1 MTDVRRLTKAGIHKF
16 SVYLQACRDGG
27 REPPPY
33 ALLTDHL
40 TSEPCHVSVPFSQP
54 AFSDRYHFGAWLLD
68 ALSPFDATALSRDAG
83 IWSWIG
89 LYFFDQ
95 TCPAQLD
102 GKRVPG
108 EDARH
113 ILPAT
118 YNYRKYYRHLA
129 REAWLSVRVSGE
141 AIEPLLQGRLDR
153 RGDVL
158 EQLSSRLELFGNPN
172 VMATAVKLYVDSNG
186 KPTKLANSKKGGS
199 PRRLAALARQLAL
212 TYDLRS
218 SSPNQ
223 VLGLL
228 PAEFRKD

>member
-1 MTDVRRLTKAGIHKF
+1 MTEVRRLTKAGINKF
-16 SVYLQACRDGG
+16 SAYLQSCRDGG
-27 REPPPY
+27 RESPPFN
-33 ALLTDHL
+33 LLTDHL
-40 TSEPCHVSVPFSQP
+40 TSEPYPVSVSLARP
-54 AFSDRYHFGAWLLD
+54 AFADRYHFGRWLLD
-68 ALSPFDATALSRDAG
+68 ALSPIDATVLSRDAG

-89 LYFFDQ
+89 LYYFDQ
-95 TCPAQLD
+95 TCPAHSD

-113 ILPAT
+113 ILPST

-141 AIEPLLQGRLDR
+141 DIKPLLQGRLDR

-158 EQLSSRLELFGNPN
+158 EQLSSRLELFGNPK
-172 VMATAVKLYVDSNG
+172 VMATAVKLYVDATG
-186 KPTKLANSKKGGS
+186 KPTKLANSKRGGS
-199 PRRLAALARQLAL
+199 PRRLATLARQLAV

-218 SSPNQ
+218 SSPEQ

-228 PAEFRKD
+228 PAEFGKS